1 MNYELNYVPLS
12 IQKKLMN
19 RICTIFLFFCW
30 TLLSTG
36 QPLFVPDTDIT
47 KMGEILFQTPKT
59 VTIGFTN
66 KGDRG
71 LLLTNVK
78 PACGCT
84 TVSFPKEEI
93 KPGQHAQI
101 EATFDAG
108 ILGTFYKEI
117 SILTNANEEPY
128 YVALQGQVVKEIK
141 DYSADYPIDLGN
153 VRLSSNYVEFDNTPQ
168 GGCPTAEIKIVN
180 MEHTA
185 YKPEIMHLPDYLT
198 AVAVPENIPAG
209 KTGAIQLTLNSE
221 KLNRLGLTQTSIY
234 LARYLGDKV
243 NDANE
248 ILVSSII
255 LPDFSGQTE
264 EQREKAPAMN
274 VSANV
279 INIENTK
286 EKEKLYTTVYIE
298 NKGKSTLTIHQVQ
311 VFNNALAV
319 SLGNKNIKPGKKTKL
334 KIQVHTKNLEKSK
347 TSPRVLLISNDPN
360 NPKEI
365 ISININPLNKV
376 DEPL

>member
-1 MNYELNYVPLS
+1 
-12 IQKKLMN
+12 MN
-19 RICTIFLFFCW
+19 RICTIFLFLCW
-30 TLLSTG
+30 ALLSMG

-66 KGDRG
+66 KGDKA

-84 TVSFPKEEI
+84 TVSYPKEEI

-128 YVALQGQVVKEIK
+128 YVALQGQVVTEIK

-168 GGCPTAEIKIVN
+168 GGCPTAEIKIIN

-198 AVAVPENIPAG
+198 AIAVPENIPAG
-209 KTGAIQLTLNSE
+209 KTGAIQLTLNS
-221 KLNRLGLTQTSIY
+221 KNLNHLGLTQTSIY

-255 LPDFSGQTE
+255 LPDFSGLTE

-279 INIENTK
+279 IDIENTG
-286 EKEKLYTTVYIE
+286 EKEKLYTTLYVE

-334 KIQVHTKNLEKSK
+334 KIQVFTKNLEKSK

-365 ISININPLNKV
+365 ISINVNPLKKA
-376 DEPL
+376 DESL